1 MGEYKTN
8 KVYFPRN
15 QGLRMKRRTSGHF
28 LQLAILRA
36 DGTGHKADFDWKDS
50 ENLPE
55 KLDINELYQAL
66 YVPPVFGT
74 VWYKIIPVGEVFI
87 ILIMTWW
94 VLSGL

>member
-36 DGTGHKADFDWKDS
+36 DGTGHKADFD
-50 ENLPE
+50 
-55 KLDINELYQAL
+55 
-66 YVPPVFGT
+66 
-74 VWYKIIPVGEVFI
+74 
-87 ILIMTWW
+87 
-94 VLSGL
+94 